1 MDFNQM
7 SDLFMRYVIRY
18 HDKSL
23 EDIYNAFAKLLF
35 QKYGI
40 TEIPY
45 PGELLKIA
53 IGLRSY
59 SKEECE
65 KIYSSKS

>member
-1 MDFNQM
+1 MEFEEM
-7 SDLFMRYVIRY
+7 SDLFMRCVIRY
-18 HDKSL
+18 HDKSI
-23 EDIYNAFAKLLF
+23 EDVYNAFAKSLF

-45 PGELLKIA
+45 PAELLKIA

-59 SKEECE
+59 SKEECA
-65 KIYSSKS
+65 KIYTSKS